1 MLMGE
6 VIKPRINTET
16 DRTDRLRMSNGV
28 APNLVHSVDSSAMIK
43 TVNIAY
49 KSGIKNFCNVHDSF
63 GTTAGDVEMLSKCLR
78 EAFITMFTEH
88 DILKNFREDVLK
100 QLPEKLKSKLPEVPS
115 KGDLDIQQLRDS
127 EFFFA

>member
-16 DRTDRLRMSNGV
+16 DKTDKLRMGNGV
-28 APNLVHSVDSSAMIK
+28 AHNVVHSVDSAAMME

-49 KSGIKNFCNVHDSF
+49 RNGITNFCNVHDSF
-63 GTTAGDVEMLSKCLR
+63 GTTAGDVEVLNKSLR
-78 EAFITMFTEH
+78 EAFVTMFTEH
-88 DILKNFREDVLK
+88 DILANFRNDVLK
-100 QLPEKLKSKLPEVPS
+100 QLPVELHEKIPEVPE
-115 KGDLDIQQLRDS
+115 KGSLDIQQLTNS